1 MSGQVEEANAVFQ
14 LVTQVSKIGLSYLCK
29 ISCFVPQEP
38 TLFRPHDKSLT
49 CIYHAACLLILVK
62 MAGYLS
68 RSFFVTL
75 LAYRLGP

>member
-49 CIYHAACLLILVK
+49 CIDHA
-62 MAGYLS
+62 Y
-68 RSFFVTL
+68 
-75 LAYRLGP
+75 